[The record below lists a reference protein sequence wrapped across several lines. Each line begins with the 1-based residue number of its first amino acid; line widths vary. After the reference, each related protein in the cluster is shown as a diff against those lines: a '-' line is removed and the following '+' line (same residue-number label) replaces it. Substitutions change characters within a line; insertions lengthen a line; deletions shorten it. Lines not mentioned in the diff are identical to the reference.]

1 MKKLSVLLA
10 FLTLLF
16 AGFALAQGAAVV
28 TSVTGSAQ
36 VQTGSSAAR
45 SLRQG
50 DEVRQGDTVA
60 TAANSSLVLKFDDGE
75 VAALTQNSRMTITAY
90 QYQPEARTGNV
101 LLSLITGGM
110 RAITGLIGRTQ
121 PERVAYRAA
130 TTTIGIRGTDIDV
143 VTDGTNVAVHV
154 HDGIITF
161 TYQNQTVTV
170 NAGQAAFTNNGRLT
184 EGAMSQIRG
193 QVGPNLQASFGG
205 LDGLIEAINAA
216 APGQARGGSQGQGQG
231 QGQGMSSAPP
241 VYIGTPSTA
250 PGGGGGGSASQ
261 R

>member
-1 MKKLSVLLA
+1 MKRLSVLLA
-10 FLTLLF
+10 FVTLLF
-16 AGFALAQGAAVV
+16 AELALAQGAAVV

-36 VQTGSSAAR
+36 VQTGSSTPR
-45 SLRQG
+45 VLRQG

-60 TAANSSLVLKFDDGE
+60 TGANSSLVLKFDDGE

-90 QYQPEARTGNV
+90 QFQPEARTGNV
-101 LLSLITGGM
+101 LLSLINGGM

-143 VTDGTNVAVHV
+143 VTDGTNVAVQV
-154 HDGIITF
+154 NDGVITF
-161 TYQNQTVTV
+161 TYQNQTVIV

-184 EGAMSQIRG
+184 QGAISLIRG

-205 LDGLIEAINAA
+205 LEGLVNAVNAA
-216 APGQARGGSQGQGQG
+216 APGQPRGGGDSQGNQGGNQG
-231 QGQGMSSAPP
+231 GNSQGGPNVGGGNS
-241 VYIGTPSTA
+241 
-250 PGGGGGGSASQ
+250 GGGGGSASQ
-261 R
+261 H